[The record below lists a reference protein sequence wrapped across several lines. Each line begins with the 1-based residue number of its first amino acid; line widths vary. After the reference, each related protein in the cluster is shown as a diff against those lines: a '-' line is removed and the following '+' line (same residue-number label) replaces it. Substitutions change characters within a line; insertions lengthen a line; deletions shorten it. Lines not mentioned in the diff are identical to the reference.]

1 MLWPPRLLTWLIPD
15 RHVQLAE
22 RVAGRS
28 RLAVWN
34 RVASRAGTLAAAEA
48 RGYVRARAIA
58 IVQAETDRLIEQEGL
73 SVAKMRERIVA
84 AAMDDLIESLLVQFQ
99 QRRGAALMRQA
110 A

>member
-1 MLWPPRLLTWLIPD
+1 MLWPPRLLAWLVPD

-28 RLAVWN
+28 RLAVWQ
-34 RVASRAGTLAAAEA
+34 RVAPRAGSLTTAEA

-58 IVQAETDRLIEQEGL
+58 TVQAETDRLIEQEGPR
-73 SVAKMRERIVA
+73 VAKLRERIVA
-84 AAMDDLIESLLVQFQ
+84 AALDGLVESLLNQLQ
-99 QRRGAALMRQA
+99 QRRGRALMRQA